1 MTTFYSGGAQ
11 GVTTSKPPPLKTEGW
26 GTREVHVAPRF
37 SAALVP
43 PRDGANLFADVK
55 CGGAG
60 HKRRANGGVMQ
71 TQHGAD
77 RECADAA
84 ELNQVS
90 QGFLGDCHRG
100 SFNCRCAR
108 GAARREPKTR
118 GRNLRLRRRVRA
130 VKERGCTPSAR
141 QRAAFPCGRW
151 CRARGCRTPPHT
163 SRPQARNA
171 SANFTRGGCVSG
183 GPPSSADG
191 HAGLRSAA
199 FAPGVFLR
207 AGLRRAFARGDFGFA
222 LRFGRVGAVEAG
234 SFGFCGKVIDELI

>member
-43 PRDGANLFADVK
+43 LRDGAHLFADVK

-90 QGFLGDCHRG
+90 QGFLGDCR
-100 SFNCRCAR
+100 S
-108 GAARREPKTR
+108 EE
-118 GRNLRLRRRVRA
+118 RRVG
-130 VKERGCTPSAR
+130 KEC
-141 QRAAFPCGRW
+141 
-151 CRARGCRTPPHT
+151 
-163 SRPQARNA
+163 
-171 SANFTRGGCVSG
+171 
-183 GPPSSADG
+183 
-191 HAGLRSAA
+191 
-199 FAPGVFLR
+199 
-207 AGLRRAFARGDFGFA
+207 
-222 LRFGRVGAVEAG
+222 
-234 SFGFCGKVIDELI
+234 